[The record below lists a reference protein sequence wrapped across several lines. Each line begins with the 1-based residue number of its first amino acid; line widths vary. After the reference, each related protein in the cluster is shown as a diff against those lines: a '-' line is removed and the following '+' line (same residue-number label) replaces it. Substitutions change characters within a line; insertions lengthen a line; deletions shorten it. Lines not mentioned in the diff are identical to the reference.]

1 MELIK
6 YLVYGLGIIGSLI
19 VVYLFLRR
27 VTTNVRP
34 GTIVPT
40 TIKDINYEE
49 MLQELTPQDNEKIQ
63 VQKRIEKIA
72 KTQPDSAAQ
81 IIKTWLAEDTR

>member
-1 MELIK
+1 M
-6 YLVYGLGIIGSLI
+6 
-19 VVYLFLRR
+19 VYLFLRWH
-27 VTTNVRP
+27 TNVRP

-63 VQKRIEKIA
+63 VQKRIENS
-72 KTQPDSAAQ
+72 KTQPDCAAQ